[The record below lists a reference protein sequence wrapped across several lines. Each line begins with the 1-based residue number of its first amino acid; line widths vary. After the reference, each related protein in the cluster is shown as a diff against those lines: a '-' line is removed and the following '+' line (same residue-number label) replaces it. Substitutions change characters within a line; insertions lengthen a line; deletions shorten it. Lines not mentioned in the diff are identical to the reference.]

1 VVDSKVDEFWSK
13 RVVEDKSSKSS
24 LAMMSV
30 NQFQIGVYH
39 PLWKTVRNSPKDVEK
54 AAIQG
59 RILTGDIH
67 LTSK

>member
-1 VVDSKVDEFWSK
+1 
-13 RVVEDKSSKSS
+13 VEDKSSKSS

-30 NQFQIGVYH
+30 SQFQIGVYH